1 MQQIRTIISVLA
13 TMTNLAC
20 FCQTNAANDITN
32 KIAHPPFYLYYAF
45 SGLGSNLG
53 SFQPTIKIH
62 DTNFIYTY
70 EQNSYW
76 GEKSNKVDTIC
87 LGVLRQSS
95 IDSIRYLIQPLK
107 DSTIFKTNACIMSGG
122 IHFLTVSN
130 GSDTTK
136 FTLGNTFDYTA
147 LKIVDIINPYLPAEK
162 KLWPTEKLI
171 KAEEDC
177 WTNMIK
183 RKGNDK
189 RKNNKAKKKNGAA
202 LWWHF

>member
-1 MQQIRTIISVLA
+1 MQQIRTIISALA

-20 FCQTNAANDITN
+20 FCQTNAANDIT
-32 KIAHPPFYLYYAF
+32 KPAFYLYYGF

-62 DTNFIYTY
+62 DTKFIYTY

-76 GEKSNKVDTIC
+76 GEKSSKVDTIC
-87 LGVLRQSS
+87 LGTLRQSS

-130 GSDTTK
+130 GRDTTK

-147 LKIVDIINPYLPAEK
+147 LKIIDIINQYLPAEK

-177 WTNMIK
+177 RANTMK
-183 RKGNDK
+183 SKENDK
-189 RKNNKAKKKNGAA
+189 RKKQNKAKKKNGVA

>member
-1 MQQIRTIISVLA
+1 MTLRHYLSLTFFALLV
-13 TMTNLAC
+13 TTTNLTC
-20 FCQTNAANDITN
+20 FCQTNAANKITRP
-32 KIAHPPFYLYYAF
+32 AFYLYYGF

-53 SFQPTIKIH
+53 SFQPTVRIY

-76 GEKSNKVDTIC
+76 GEKSNQVDTIC
-87 LGVLRQSS
+87 LGTFKQSS
-95 IDSIRYLIQPLK
+95 IDSICYLIQPLK
-107 DSTIFKTNACIMSGG
+107 DSTIFRTNACIMSGG
-122 IHFLTVSN
+122 IHFLTVAN
-130 GSDTTK
+130 GNDTTK

-177 WTNMIK
+177 WTNM
-183 RKGNDK
+183 NDK
-189 RKNNKAKKKNGAA
+189 RKKKNKAKKKNAQPKGAA

>member
-1 MQQIRTIISVLA
+1 
-13 TMTNLAC
+13 
-20 FCQTNAANDITN
+20 
-32 KIAHPPFYLYYAF
+32 
-45 SGLGSNLG
+45 
-53 SFQPTIKIH
+53 
-62 DTNFIYTY
+62 
-70 EQNSYW
+70 
-76 GEKSNKVDTIC
+76 
-87 LGVLRQSS
+87 
-95 IDSIRYLIQPLK
+95 
-107 DSTIFKTNACIMSGG
+107 MSGG

-183 RKGNDK
+183 RKGNNK